1 MSEKP
6 VPVKLDELE
15 SFMLELQNAVME
27 VFLPERSARNFG
39 RTCVPEIKRF
49 PKNMNCA
56 GPARGRPCTWQIP
69 RPAVYLNLLLMRLLS
84 PFLLISQNTFSLR
97 GKTWRPLNCF
107 WKTMKAQSR

>member
-27 VFLPERSARNFG
+27 GFLPERPARNFW

-49 PKNMNCA
+49 PK
-56 GPARGRPCTWQIP
+56 I
-69 RPAVYLNLLLMRLLS
+69 
-84 PFLLISQNTFSLR
+84 
-97 GKTWRPLNCF
+97 
-107 WKTMKAQSR
+107 